1 MELEGSNLSWDVAR
15 TSRWQLVDVDEE
27 TLVRIA
33 WVEGEHAVVDILL
46 KAGALIARSQGAAS
60 GSSKQAGLDA
70 LGLSIVSDVLNDDSP
85 FSIDVLSAQGTSVGD
100 IRWADKSLTSNPVA
114 FVELL
119 AVIEGIVEF
128 LLLLLC
134 DSINQ
139 IIGRLV
145 SNIGVLLQDQRIIID
160 GILDFVGGVLAIGQ
174 APGESGVFGAFRGGL
189 WITVIVFLV
198 GWVSWVG

>member
-1 MELEGSNLSWDVAR
+1 MELEGSSLSWDVAR

-33 WVEGEHAVVDILL
+33 WVKGEHAVVHVLL
-46 KAGALIARSQGAAS
+46 QAGAFVARSQGTAR

-85 FSIDVLSAQGTSVGD
+85 FSIDVLSTQGTSIGN
-100 IRWADKSLTSNPVA
+100 IRWADISLTSNPVA

-119 AVIEGIVEF
+119 AVIEGIVKF

-145 SNIGVLLQDQRIIID
+145 SNIGVLLQNQRIIID
-160 GILDFVGGVLAIGQ
+160 GVL
-174 APGESGVFGAFRGGL
+174 
-189 WITVIVFLV
+189 
-198 GWVSWVG
+198 